1 MEMQW
6 LLRLSIWIKVAST
19 PNEIIVH
26 SLPWVAESP
35 EPEEWEVAAVVA
47 AAVERQDS
55 FTSKSRLVAQ
65 ASFAVNA
72 VGVLMATNVSANFST
87 IEFKSILFKDEG

>member
-1 MEMQW
+1 M
-6 LLRLSIWIKVAST
+6 
-19 PNEIIVH
+19 
-26 SLPWVAESP
+26 
-35 EPEEWEVAAVVA
+35 AAVVAAA

-87 IEFKSILFKDEG
+87 IEFKSILFKGEEGGGRRRRRV